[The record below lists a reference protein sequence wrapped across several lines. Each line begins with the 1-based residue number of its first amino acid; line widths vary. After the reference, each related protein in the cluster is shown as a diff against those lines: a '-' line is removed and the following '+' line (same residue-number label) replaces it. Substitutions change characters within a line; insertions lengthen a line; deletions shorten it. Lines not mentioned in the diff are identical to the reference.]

1 MPEKSSSVVWFRN
14 DLRIDDNP
22 ALRAAIDRG
31 QPVVALYILDEDPS
45 VSRPHGGASRWWLH
59 HSLEALDERLRA
71 IGGRLVLR
79 TGSSTEVLPEVV
91 DEAGADAVF
100 WNRRYGKGE
109 RDQDAA
115 LKKALRGDGLEVT
128 SFAGTLLYEP
138 WTVTKD
144 DDSGYAV
151 FSAFWRA
158 AQASAHPR
166 EVVATPRSLQD
177 GSKGLD
183 SDDVATWNLLP
194 TEPDW
199 SGGLAKAWEPGEQAA
214 LKRLREFL
222 AHDLAD
228 YGDARDRPA
237 EDGTTRLSPHL
248 RFGEISPHRIWH
260 EVHESKVGGSAP
272 ERLLSELGWREFNYS
287 LYYRHD
293 KISEANIKPEFDD
306 FPWKKPDKKTMRA
319 WQKGRT
325 GLPLVDAGMRQ
336 LWRSGWMHNRV
347 RMVTASFLIKNLL
360 IDWREGE
367 QWFWDTLVDADPANN
382 AANWQWVAGSGVDA
396 APFFRVF
403 NPVTQSKKFDPAGDY
418 IRQWVE
424 ELADLEA
431 PAIHEPA
438 DALGAED
445 YPDPMVDLKKTRAEA
460 LDAFAAIKR

>member
-22 ALRAAIDRG
+22 ALRAAVDRH

-45 VSRPHGGASRWWLH
+45 VARPHGGASRWWLH
-59 HSLEALDERLRA
+59 HSLQALDERLKD

-79 TGSSTEVLPEVV
+79 SGPSAEVLPKLIQ
-91 DEAGADAVF
+91 EAGADAIF
-100 WNRRYGKGE
+100 WNRRYGRGE

-115 LKKALRGDGLEVT
+115 LKKSLRGEGLEVA
-128 SFAGTLLYEP
+128 SFAGSLLYEP

-158 AQASAHPR
+158 AQAGAHPR
-166 EVVATPRSLQD
+166 EVVATPRSLED
-177 GSKGLD
+177 GSTGLD
-183 SDDVATWNLLP
+183 SDDVASWNLLP

-199 SGGLAKAWEPGEQAA
+199 AGGLAEAWAPGEQAA
-214 LKRLREFL
+214 LKRLHEFL
-222 AHDLAD
+222 ANDLAD
-228 YGDARDRPA
+228 YGQARDRPA

-306 FPWKKPDKKTMRA
+306 FPWKKPDPEAMRA

-336 LWRSGWMHNRV
+336 LWRIGWMHNRV

-431 PAIHEPA
+431 PAIHEPT
-438 DALGAED
+438 DALGAEA
-445 YPDPMVDLKKTRAEA
+445 YPEPIVDLKKTRAEA
-460 LDAFAAIKR
+460 LDAFATIKR